1 VGLEGHVLILTPFNV
16 SVRVQPITLIP
27 DTGSSFGYFPRLPM
41 LMPWP
46 GPQVTF
52 VIVTSLLPSPRE
64 IQSSPVAMFVSVM
77 LIPDERPMWIPSVF
91 ALSPGAVMVTCWNM
105 RFLHPK
111 TLMWKFLLFSD
122 LMSRTIEFVMKSSLI
137 FCSFCKVKS

>member
-1 VGLEGHVLILTPFNV
+1 MMIGLATLFMIISSKCISVAEPEVGLEGHVLILTPFVV

-27 DTGSSFGYFPRLPM
+27 DTGSSFVYFPRLPM

-46 GPQVTF
+46 GPQVTLL
-52 VIVTSLLPSPRE
+52 IVTSWLPSPME

-91 ALSPGAVMVTCWNM
+91 GLSPGAVMVTCWNVK
-105 RFLHPK
+105 FLHPK
-111 TLMWKFLLFSD
+111 RLM
-122 LMSRTIEFVMKSSLI
+122 
-137 FCSFCKVKS
+137 